1 MAGRLTPRG
10 TVYQKNAL
18 RSKSKNMLG
27 QGQFSIYLPRRVDAE
42 YYVRSPVK
50 VKAEMLLSPEH
61 LGGRSPGSI
70 PCRARAEKLT
80 RENGLS
86 VVNVPIKIEAE
97 LLLTPGMAFSYKPA
111 TPQSPTPQD
120 IHEGSLLDSRPL
132 PVAESWELWGKK
144 MKAALS
150 KYRTAYGVKSED
162 LWQTKQVLVSELR
175 LDNKSDKTR
184 ELTKRINSYA
194 SQVFEQN
201 KRIRLLQAR
210 LREEEGDR
218 AESSEKFCVVE
229 QHCRLLEKKLKAA
242 ESRAMGAEHQ
252 AEAIKL
258 RTKDLG
264 VVCGH
269 QGVQL
274 KELARQVDFFAKI
287 LASEKV
293 AALDTYKA
301 LEQQLVMQKVFENE
315 PLSARTATSDCSGS
329 TVTRTNM
336 KSFNTHGPLVEMGP
350 QPTPN
355 RRAEN
360 QYALYPCSSS
370 SRRSRDNGFAPRSE
384 PRGNSECSE
393 LEATPKHSS
402 HLVNQSMHFAP
413 NWDVEFNSSMKRAE
427 ELIKQCAVQ
436 ASRLKDLSAE
446 LDCVGTRNRRD
457 RKAHPRLVCFES
469 KTYEVQP
476 DPAEPNPS
484 PEKLSSSK
492 PRPNSNISQGYF
504 EDPHMSKPTV
514 VADSMHISVEDFTS
528 IQRTLTPEP
537 MQCSVDNPILN
548 KFKVITN
555 PPLEPA
561 CRKELKDQS
570 TQTLPLAAEYKM
582 ERDNKKELMK
592 LSRHPCS
599 SSSHGQKSRHAAFRK
614 ATMPLRF
621 EIKIW
626 RIAGQTLMQASMLW
640 LGIRLLPQMQLFR
653 FFPPAT

>member
-1 MAGRLTPRG
+1 
-10 TVYQKNAL
+10 
-18 RSKSKNMLG
+18 MLG

-120 IHEGSLLDSRPL
+120 IHEGSLSDTKPL

-150 KYRTAYGVKSED
+150 KYRTTYGVKSED

-175 LDNKSDKTR
+175 LDNNSAKTM

-252 AEAIKL
+252 AESIKL
-258 RTKDLG
+258 RTKDVG

-274 KELARQVDFFAKI
+274 KELARQVDVFAKI
-287 LASEKV
+287 LSTQKV

-301 LEQQLVMQKVFENE
+301 LEQQLVIQTVFENE
-315 PLSARTATSDCSGS
+315 PLSARTATSDCSSS
-329 TVTRTNM
+329 TVVRTNNR
-336 KSFNTHGPLVEMGP
+336 SFNTRGPLVKMGP
-350 QPTPN
+350 EPMPN
-355 RRAEN
+355 RRPEN
-360 QYALYPCSSS
+360 QYSLYPSSSS
-370 SRRSRDNGFAPRSE
+370 SRKVRDNGFAPRSE
-384 PRGNSECSE
+384 SRGNSECPE
-393 LEATPKHSS
+393 LEATPKHIG
-402 HLVNQSMHFAP
+402 HLVNQLMHFAP
-413 NWDVEFNSSMKRAE
+413 NWDVDFNSSMKRAE

-457 RKAHPRLVCFES
+457 KKAQPKLVCFES
-469 KTYEVQP
+469 NTYEIQP
-476 DPAEPNPS
+476 DPVESNS
-484 PEKLSSSK
+484 FPEKLSSSK
-492 PRPNSNISQGYF
+492 PHLNPNISQGCF

-514 VADSMHISVEDFTS
+514 TAGSMHISVEDFTS

-548 KFKVITN
+548 KFKVITD

-561 CRKELKDQS
+561 GRRELKDQS
-570 TQTLPLAAEYKM
+570 TQTLPLAAIYTL
-582 ERDNKKELMK
+582 ERENKELVK
-592 LSRHPCS
+592 ISRQLALCPS
-599 SSSHGQKSRHAAFRK
+599 NSHGQMSRQ
-614 ATMPLRF
+614 ATLRRATLTLRF
-621 EIKIW
+621 ELKIW